1 MCTSFI
7 KCKFINSSR
16 MVSMVLEIVHH
27 RYRPKSNST
36 HSLFYSNTII
46 LLTYNIYSIFTLY
59 SIFTHLI
66 LFYYFLDPHSLQQVF
81 ATAQFSSQRVSGTL
95 AENNKAK
102 LTTPITSP
110 NTVDTLT
117 RSVFYINNQSIMITP
132 IDQQMDGKVRTDN
145 EREINSLSF

>member
-1 MCTSFI
+1 M
-7 KCKFINSSR
+7 
-16 MVSMVLEIVHH
+16 
-27 RYRPKSNST
+27 
-36 HSLFYSNTII
+36 
-46 LLTYNIYSIFTLY
+46 
-59 SIFTHLI
+59 
-66 LFYYFLDPHSLQQVF
+66 F